1 MRRSTKAVFGICYP
15 SDATGVPTVDTAVP
29 WPFTVY
35 ATTLKLTDAST
46 LTQTFSTLPAYEDLL
61 AASPSGVKPGRQETV
76 ITYSLDAAS
85 GRVAMSTK
93 VSAFDVDVDSL
104 EPRYVGSQEPGVEQQ
119 VPCTYR

>member
-1 MRRSTKAVFGICYP
+1 VRRSTKAVFGICYP
-15 SDATGVPTVDTAVP
+15 ADATGVPIVDTAVP

-76 ITYSLDAAS
+76 ITYSLDAAT
-85 GRVAMSTK
+85 GK
-93 VSAFDVDVDSL
+93 VRTLGVHACMPLSRELNRGQRQFWHCLQDSSSL
-104 EPRYVGSQEPGVEQQ
+104 S
-119 VPCTYR
+119 